1 MKIGG
6 KPKKMFIGNEKNFFE
21 IYIPNPNLLKMGNN
35 CCIGLNFG
43 AVTYR
48 KFSDFGEGFY
58 FGDYGEGT

>member
-1 MKIGG
+1 
-6 KPKKMFIGNEKNFFE
+6 MFIGNEKNFFE